1 MRVAVVID
9 SVPNYRRGFYRRVL
23 ASSDVDLTV
32 YCQSQIKGF
41 NLQLIHKELGANFI
55 EVPFISTGNHSVAW
69 QRLPVRQLW
78 KNFDV
83 YFFHGNPRIV
93 STLVWATLFR
103 LLGKKVIIWG
113 QAHTAGANAATEAI
127 RLVWW
132 RLFKNQLV
140 YTEAEVEYL
149 RQRRFHKQRIVG
161 MSNGLDQNHIER
173 VKESWDTA
181 RLTAW
186 QEKNGLTGKTVILSC
201 ARLIEKNCFHLMI
214 EGLPRLVETRPD
226 LLWCVIG
233 NGSAQAELNRKA
245 KQLGVADHIVWVGE
259 LYGEEDLA
267 PWFMSSRFL
276 VHPGAIGLT
285 LMHAFGYG
293 LPVVTHDNIDF
304 QMPEIAAFED
314 GVNGCYFRENDTASL
329 LDTISSLLD
338 DPDRATR
345 MSEAALDTVRSRFNT
360 DIMAERFIGIAQ
372 QAAND

>member
-69 QRLPVRQLW
+69 QRLPVRHLW

-132 RLFKNQLV
+132 RLV

>member
-1 MRVAVVID
+1 
-9 SVPNYRRGFYRRVL
+9 
-23 ASSDVDLTV
+23 
-32 YCQSQIKGF
+32 
-41 NLQLIHKELGANFI
+41 
-55 EVPFISTGNHSVAW
+55 
-69 QRLPVRQLW
+69 
-78 KNFDV
+78 
-83 YFFHGNPRIV
+83 
-93 STLVWATLFR
+93 
-103 LLGKKVIIWG
+103 
-113 QAHTAGANAATEAI
+113 
-127 RLVWW
+127 
-132 RLFKNQLV
+132 
-140 YTEAEVEYL
+140 
-149 RQRRFHKQRIVG
+149 
-161 MSNGLDQNHIER
+161 
-173 VKESWDTA
+173 
-181 RLTAW
+181 
-186 QEKNGLTGKTVILSC
+186 
-201 ARLIEKNCFHLMI
+201 MI